1 MSEPILEAFHLL
13 ADNEIKRTP
22 ALAPWM
28 NLLQTG
34 LEDAQPQETGEQY
47 SLPVVEKHFTKTLSK
62 GSGLLAD
69 IVSLSADRLSWG
81 IPYAEHVGEPDM
93 DELRDNYAF
102 APIIGSQKGNRSE
115 PLPAPLYSSDQ
126 IYAGVVLQGPHINYP
141 PLGCPWGTARTP

>member
-47 SLPVVEKHFTKTLSK
+47 SLPVVEKHFILKMFLN
-62 GSGLLAD
+62 
-69 IVSLSADRLSWG
+69 I
-81 IPYAEHVGEPDM
+81 
-93 DELRDNYAF
+93 
-102 APIIGSQKGNRSE
+102 
-115 PLPAPLYSSDQ
+115 
-126 IYAGVVLQGPHINYP
+126 
-141 PLGCPWGTARTP
+141 